1 MKAKA
6 TADTLATRLML
17 YGKDIAHGSDC
28 PAPHAARAVE
38 QVLTA
43 PSHSEPILALAPE
56 GKFGGSRTA
65 RSALT
70 C

>member
-28 PAPHAARAVE
+28 PAPHAGARGHLRRPLRMPV
-38 QVLTA
+38 
-43 PSHSEPILALAPE
+43 
-56 GKFGGSRTA
+56 
-65 RSALT
+65 
-70 C
+70 